1 MYDTGL
7 KVANDP
13 GLTKLDFVAYL
24 KTLYASYVF
33 AVFSMPHNFPYIEK
47 TQFLKAIREDRLPN
61 SFEENEINSLYN
73 IISSNP
79 LHKVAEM
86 NFESFAFFLNLN
98 RLFFKHSTK
107 RPLHLNKKEIQALLK
122 DPLAPGAIV
131 NAIDK
136 SENKFTVK
144 DYKEASLYL
153 QRKTAQES
161 DFYYSF
167 KSNKQ
172 PEWFAHRSDVVS
184 DFLPFPRSHMPLVGL
199 KENKLARETFFNIMV
214 EVDKDHWNKNTFYK
228 AFQFSNLFVALTTD
242 FRYFVSVSS
251 VLNFLPQYYDIV
263 SPSISQNQRRNLA
276 FYKTLPK
283 ECFLDLLTFLEVEN
297 YENKFMNAKI
307 SNINTVTETLL
318 KIVMKDYGMSVVPD
332 EIIDIAQ
339 TGYDKLKRRVYN
351 ADKVMH
357 VLMVVQVLAAEIR
370 RTKEMKKS
378 HKIKENKA
386 PGRNYPQGER
396 RLKDSVLV

>member
-1 MYDTGL
+1 L
-7 KVANDP
+7 Q
-13 GLTKLDFVAYL
+13 
-24 KTLYASYVF
+24 S
-33 AVFSMPHNFPYIEK
+33 
-47 TQFLKAIREDRLPN
+47 
-61 SFEENEINSLYN
+61 
-73 IISSNP
+73 
-79 LHKVAEM
+79 
-86 NFESFAFFLNLN
+86 
-98 RLFFKHSTK
+98 
-107 RPLHLNKKEIQALLK
+107 LLK

-153 QRKTAQES
+153 QKKSSQES

-167 KSNKQ
+167 AEKQ

-184 DFLPFPRSHMPLVGL
+184 DFVPFPRSHMPLTGL
-199 KENKLARETFFNIMV
+199 KENKLAREIFFNIMV

-283 ECFLDLLTFLEVEN
+283 ECFLDLNTFLEVEN

-318 KIVMKDYGMSVVPD
+318 KIVMKDYGMSVIPD

-339 TGYDKLKRRVYN
+339 SGYDKLKRRVYN
-351 ADKVMH
+351 AEKVMH
-357 VLMVVQVLAAEIR
+357 VLMVVQALAAEIR

-378 HKIKENKA
+378 HKVKENKSA
-386 PGRNYPQGER
+386 GRNYPLGDR
-396 RLKDSVLV
+396 RLKGSVLV